1 MAIPITNENGS
12 KTSQC
17 LVLVSLRSRLPMA
30 VRLPTRLALIGW
42 SAPALHLKARDPS
55 IEWSEEQRER
65 RRHLLAQNSRFVVL
79 ADRQTFPHLA
89 SRAMKL
95 CLQRLSDDWQKQ
107 YRHPLL
113 MVESFVDRQL
123 FRATAYKASGWQSLG
138 YSAGFKRRFWGPTAP
153 SRPATA
159 LPSAS
164 SAPAGRRFMPI
175 SPAFSTNRTLR
186 E

>member
-1 MAIPITNENGS
+1 
-12 KTSQC
+12 
-17 LVLVSLRSRLPMA
+17 MA

-42 SAPALHLKARDPS
+42 SAPALHLKARDRS

-123 FRATAYKASGWQSLG
+123 FRTTAGTAS
-138 YSAGFKRRFWGPTAP
+138 A
-153 SRPATA
+153 
-159 LPSAS
+159 
-164 SAPAGRRFMPI
+164 
-175 SPAFSTNRTLR
+175 
-186 E
+186 